1 MDIGRIGREK
11 EFKRIFSREFSSA
24 FKEHSRSCE
33 WHLTLKVNL
42 AQTHEIQQIVILYIY
57 IYIYIYI
64 YTHTHTHTH
73 ISFYVGLP

>member
-24 FKEHSRSCE
+24 FKEHSRSYE

-42 AQTHEIQQIVILYIY
+42 AQTHEIQQIVILYTH
-57 IYIYIYI
+57 
-64 YTHTHTHTH
+64 THTHTHTH
-73 ISFYVGLP
+73 IHTFHFM